1 MDISASRT
9 YFSGAQ
15 VRDGWHPPNACMVRE
30 QLATSLAGRYTL
42 ERELGRGGM
51 ATVFLARDLKHQRE
65 VALKVL
71 DPELGAV
78 LGAERF
84 LSEIRVTANL
94 QHPNLLPLFDSGE
107 ADGLLY
113 YVMPYV
119 EGESLRA
126 RLDREKQLRVDE
138 AVRIAV
144 AVANALGYAH
154 QHGVIHRD
162 LKPEN
167 ILLQAG
173 QPVIA
178 DFGIA
183 LAVSNAGGQ
192 RVTQTG
198 LSLGTPQ
205 YMSPEQATGD
215 RAIDGRTD
223 IYSLGAVLYEMLTGE
238 PPHVGS
244 TAQAII
250 ARLMTEKP
258 RPVRVTRD
266 TVPEHI
272 ELAVEIALAKLP
284 ADRFPTAFEFANALT
299 GHTVPAH
306 LPVQTAAS
314 VAQSKVSSRGR
325 LILLV
330 TPWAIAAAA
339 VAAAVVSRAGTERPE
354 NTGMFAL
361 NLPTGVHVD
370 FERAGA
376 RLALSHDGSQLA
388 YVGGGTGGT
397 SVFVRS
403 IGDTS
408 ARRVAGTENAAL
420 FGFSPDGRWLLVHDG
435 KLKRVPLAGG
445 TPVVLTDSA
454 GGTAEWSGA
463 DEILYTR
470 SGKLWKLS
478 ASGGAPQL
486 VATPDS
492 SKGQGR
498 FRNSSFLPGGGA
510 SLVTIS
516 RGTARNDDYLGVFDL
531 KSGKVT
537 DLGVAGVSP
546 RYVAPGYVIFA
557 RGSAVFA
564 APFSASRHRLTGPA
578 VQILDGVSNY
588 FGALELYA
596 ADDGTIAFIGGALG
610 SKLQMV
616 VVDRQGVERAI
627 GDARF
632 FSWPRVSPDG
642 KRIAVEIGTGD
653 GSFDVWLYDVASRA
667 FSRLTNNFS
676 GIRPLGWSTD
686 GRMVE
691 YLSATGAGGGGS
703 SLGALRVARV
713 PWDLSSPSENLT
725 AAVSANPE
733 DGSLGPPHTSLVVR
747 LRGYNG
753 PGDLEI
759 ASLDSPN
766 VFKPFVATGADEE
779 TPRISPDG
787 KLVAYGSDETGQFET
802 YIRPLAGSGGR
813 IQVSA
818 GGGAEPVWAR
828 DSRTLYYRSP
838 SRLMVATIAA
848 TPELSVVK
856 RDSLFADTY
865 RREGKAVQYDVF
877 PNGDFLMLKRD
888 ERSEPRPMIITNWQ
902 RLLRQKSK

>member
-1 MDISASRT
+1 
-9 YFSGAQ
+9 
-15 VRDGWHPPNACMVRE
+15 MVRE

-51 ATVFLARDLKHQRE
+51 ATVFLARDLKHQRD

-126 RLDREKQLRVDE
+126 RLEREKQLRVDE

-173 QPVIA
+173 QPVVA

-238 PPHVGS
+238 PPHVGT

-258 RPVRVTRD
+258 RPVRATRE
-266 TVPEHI
+266 TVPEHV

-284 ADRFPTAFEFANALT
+284 ADRFTTAFEFANALV
-299 GHTVPAH
+299 GQ
-306 LPVQTAAS
+306 PVTSHQVVSSARPST
-314 VAQSKVSSRGR
+314 VSSRTWR
-325 LILLV
+325 QVVPRVL
-330 TPWAIAAAA
+330 PWLIAAAA
-339 VAAAVVSRAGTERPE
+339 IIAAITARTGTERRA
-354 NTGMFAL
+354 NVGTFAL
-361 NLPTGVHVD
+361 NLPAGVRFTPEVT
-370 FERAGA
+370 GA
-376 RLALSHDGSQLA
+376 RLALSHDGSQIA
-388 YVGGGTGGT
+388 YVGATNGGM
-397 SVFVRS
+397 SIYVRPL
-403 IGDTS
+403 GDTAS
-408 ARRVAGTENAAL
+408 RRLPGGDNSVV
-420 FGFSPDGRWLLVHDG
+420 FGFSPDGRWLLVSDG
-435 KLKRVPLAGG
+435 KLKRLPLDGG
-445 TPVVLTDSA
+445 TPIVITDSA
-454 GGTAEWSGA
+454 AAVGDWGDGDQILFVRGGSLFKVAA
-463 DEILYTR
+463 N
-470 SGKLWKLS
+470 
-478 ASGGAPQL
+478 GGVPQAL
-486 VATPDS
+486 AIPDS
-492 SKGQGR
+492 SRGQVR
-498 FRNSSFLPGGGA
+498 FRTPSFLPGGDAALITIVKIGA
-510 SLVTIS
+510 RS
-516 RGTARNDDYLGVFDL
+516 NDYLGLIDM
-531 KSGKVT
+531 KTGKIT
-537 DLGVAGVSP
+537 DLGVAGDSP
-546 RYVAPGYVIFA
+546 RYVAPGYVIFG
-557 RGSAVFA
+557 RGGAALA
-564 APFSASRHRLTGPA
+564 APFSVRRRQFTGPA
-578 VQILDGVSNY
+578 TQLLDGVSNY
-588 FGALELYA
+588 FGAVELYA
-596 ADDGTIAFIGGALG
+596 GDDGTLVFIGGALG
-610 SKLQMV
+610 EKLQMV
-616 VVDRQGVERAI
+616 VVDRQGRERLI
-627 GDARF
+627 GDERF

-642 KRIAVEIGTGD
+642 KRVAVEIGTGD
-653 GSFDVWLYDVASRA
+653 GSFDVWLYDVASKG
-667 FSRLTNNFS
+667 FSRLTNNFT
-676 GIRPLGWSTD
+676 GIRPLGWSAD
-686 GRMVE
+686 GRTVA
-691 YLSATGAGGGGS
+691 YLSVAGTSTGN
-703 SLGALRVARV
+703 LGRMHVARV
-713 PWDLSSPSENLT
+713 PWDLSAPPEVLT
-725 AAVSANPE
+725 RTTMENPE

-747 LRGYNG
+747 RRGYGG

-759 ASLDSPN
+759 APLDTPN
-766 VFKPFVATGADEE
+766 AFKPLVATSADEQ

-787 KLVAYGSDETGQFET
+787 KLLAYVSDETGQYEV
-802 YIRPLAGSGGR
+802 YLRPLTGGSGR

-818 GGGAEPVWAR
+818 AGGSEPVWSR
-828 DSRTLYYRSP
+828 DGRGFYYRTP
-838 SRLMVATIAA
+838 GRLMFATIAT
-848 TPELSVVK
+848 TPELGVVK
-856 RDSLFADTY
+856 RDSIFADPY
-865 RREGKAVQYDVF
+865 RREGRAVQYDAF
-877 PNGDFLMLKRD
+877 PNGDLLMLKRN
-888 ERSEPRPMIITNWQ
+888 ERSEPRPTVVMNW
-902 RLLRQKSK
+902 RALLRQKGK

>member
-1 MDISASRT
+1 M
-9 YFSGAQ
+9 
-15 VRDGWHPPNACMVRE
+15 VRD

-51 ATVFLARDLKHQRE
+51 ATVFLARDLKHQRD

-154 QHGVIHRD
+154 EHGVIHRD

-173 QPVIA
+173 QPVVA

-238 PPHVGS
+238 PPHVGT

-258 RPVRVTRD
+258 RPVRATRE
-266 TVPEHI
+266 TVPEQI

-284 ADRFPTAFEFANALT
+284 ADRFSTAFEFAHALS
-299 GHTVPAH
+299 GQPVAAH
-306 LPVQTAAS
+306 HPTRAAAS
-314 VAQSKVSSRGR
+314 
-325 LILLV
+325 
-330 TPWAIAAAA
+330 AA
-339 VAAAVVSRAGTERPE
+339 VPRVPSWRRVLPLAAPWVVAAIVVAAV
-354 NTGMFAL
+354 L
-361 NLPTGVHVD
+361 LPRGE
-370 FERAGA
+370 ERAGKIVTFTIDPSGFGLSPEMVGG
-376 RLALSHDGSQLA
+376 RLAVSRDGKQLA
-388 YVGGGTGGT
+388 FVTNTKEGPAI
-397 SVFVRS
+397 VVRS
-403 IGDTS
+403 LGDTLQHQLP
-408 ARRVAGTENAAL
+408 GTLEVGIL
-420 FGFSPDGRWLLVHDG
+420 GFAPDGQSLLVYDG
-435 KLKRVPLAGG
+435 KLKRLPLGG
-445 TPVVLTDSA
+445 GPAVVISDSSI
-454 GGTAEWSGA
+454 EEA
-463 DEILYTR
+463 DWGDRNEVLFTKRGRLYVI
-470 SGKLWKLS
+470 S
-478 ASGGAPQL
+478 ADGGAPRL

-492 SKGQGR
+492 IHGQSR
-498 FRNSSFLPGGGA
+498 FRTPSILPGGNA
-510 SLVTIS
+510 ALVTINTFKRIADGS
-516 RGTARNDDYLGVFDL
+516 VGFVDLGT
-531 KSGKVT
+531 GKVT
-537 DLGVAGVSP
+537 DLGIVGSGAK
-546 RYVAPGYVIFA
+546 YAAPGYILFG
-557 RGSAVFA
+557 RGNTVFA
-564 APFSASRHRLTGPA
+564 APFSPSRRRVTGPA
-578 VQILDGVSNY
+578 VQILDGISNFY
-588 FGALELYA
+588 GELEVYP
-596 ADDGTIAFIGGALG
+596 ADDGTLALIGGVLG

-616 VVDRQGVERAI
+616 QVNRQGVERPL
-627 GDARF
+627 GDDRF

-642 KRIAVEIGTGD
+642 KRIAVEIGTGE
-653 GSFDVWLYDVASRA
+653 GVYDVWIYDVASKG

-676 GIRPLGWSTD
+676 GIRPLGWSAD
-686 GRMVE
+686 GRTVAYVSVE
-691 YLSATGAGGGGS
+691 GTSPGGN
-703 SLGALRVARV
+703 LGKMHVARL
-713 PWDLSSPSENLT
+713 PWDLSAAPEVLT
-725 AAVSANPE
+725 RTVDVNPE
-733 DGSLGPPHTSLVVR
+733 DGSVGPPHTFLVVR
-747 LRGYNG
+747 RQGYG
-753 PGDLEI
+753 APGDLEI
-759 ASLDSPN
+759 APLDTPN
-766 VFKPFVATGADEE
+766 AFKPFVVTEADEE
-779 TPRISPDG
+779 TPRISNDG
-787 KLVAYGSDETGQFET
+787 KLVAYASDETGQYEI
-802 YIRPLAGSGGR
+802 YLRPLTGGGGR

-818 GGGAEPVWAR
+818 RGGAEPVWSR
-828 DSRTLYYRSP
+828 DGRGLYYRSP
-838 SRLMVATIAA
+838 TRMMFATIAT
-848 TPELSVVK
+848 TPELSVIK
-856 RDSLFADTY
+856 RDSLFVDQY
-865 RREGKAVQYDVF
+865 RREGKAVQYDAL
-877 PNGDFLMLKRD
+877 PNGDLLMLKQN
-888 ERSEPRPMIITNWQ
+888 EGAQQHPTVILNWP
-902 RLLRQKSK
+902 RLLRK